1 LRPSA
6 EAPHTAVKHTAPHAL
21 PHFSRG
27 VLWENSQYEN
37 FPAQRALSAR
47 QPDQASVIQHIDATV
62 KARIDSIA
70 GYTVTEHYAV
80 YRNND
85 ETHAAAEMTVHTV
98 YNKDTGKSYTIV
110 SQSGSEVI
118 QHFVL
123 KAILDNEKQ
132 INLPANREGSW
143 LTSANY
149 EMKLKPGGVER
160 INGRDCLVLTIS
172 PRRKAPYLL
181 EGTVWVDAQDESIVQ
196 IQGIASKSASMF
208 SGPTQMMRQYA
219 NVKGF
224 AEATH
229 ARAVAGSFMFGP
241 TIVTIDYSDYQI
253 QLRPAP

>member
-1 LRPSA
+1 
-6 EAPHTAVKHTAPHAL
+6 
-21 PHFSRG
+21 
-27 VLWENSQYEN
+27 
-37 FPAQRALSAR
+37 
-47 QPDQASVIQHIDATV
+47 
-62 KARIDSIA
+62 
-70 GYTVTEHYAV
+70 
-80 YRNND
+80 
-85 ETHAAAEMTVHTV
+85 
-98 YNKDTGKSYTIV
+98 
-110 SQSGSEVI
+110 
-118 QHFVL
+118 
-123 KAILDNEKQ
+123 
-132 INLPANREGSW
+132 
-143 LTSANY
+143 
-149 EMKLKPGGVER
+149 MKLKPGGVER